1 MLVIQ
6 MYLILVWIMKI
17 RYDYLIWVIRH
28 NTFFVSLVY
37 MIEACDP
44 DANIDDLRAF
54 IKMNT
59 GQDVTLT
66 KKQVCQV
73 YDEIKAGK
81 LPLPPLIMSSN
92 KTYLID
98 KKSPLK
104 PNDYEILFDSSSKR
118 SDIKRVARKVGL
130 KQLEQM
136 TKSQMIDSIGKR
148 LRYMKIHEPVK
159 IGKKRAPSVK
169 KMNAFNNTAVNAN
182 ANRFNNTAVKTENTN
197 SFNNTAVKTEN
208 TNRFNNTAVK
218 TENTNRF
225 NNTAVKTEN
234 TNRFNNT
241 AVKTENT
248 NRFNNTAV
256 KTENTNRFNNTAVKT
271 ENRFNNTAVKTENTN
286 RFNNTAVKKA
296 TTRVNFP
303 KGSLFMTGQKPKF
316 LNGRVSAVKKPKTSF
331 FTSIFGPK
339 RSFINSNTFKG
350 AKKGYAFKTGNQGTG
365 YYLNEGPAVVQGP
378 ALPPNETKTRD

>member
-159 IGKKRAPSVK
+159 IGKKRAPPVK

-182 ANRFNNTAVKTENTN
+182 ANRFNNTAVKTENT
-197 SFNNTAVKTEN
+197 
-208 TNRFNNTAVK
+208 
-218 TENTNRF
+218 
-225 NNTAVKTEN
+225 
-234 TNRFNNT
+234 
-241 AVKTENT
+241 
-248 NRFNNTAV
+248 
-256 KTENTNRFNNTAVKT
+256 
-271 ENRFNNTAVKTENTN
+271 NRFNNTAVKTENTN

-331 FTSIFGPK
+331 FASIFGPK
-339 RSFINSNTFKG
+339 RSFI
-350 AKKGYAFKTGNQGTG
+350 
-365 YYLNEGPAVVQGP
+365 
-378 ALPPNETKTRD
+378 